1 LGGLDAVF
9 LAIEGPESPMKIG
22 SVGVFDGPAP
32 SLESL
37 RAFVAAK
44 ILLVPRCR
52 QRVRESW
59 HGAARPVWIDDV
71 EFELDDHVHRMV
83 LAGEHPDALE
93 RFVEQVMVQLL
104 DCGRAL
110 REMWVIDGLGD
121 DRWAIVSKMHLS
133 LRGALRRG
141 SER

>member
-1 LGGLDAVF
+1 MGGLDAVF

-32 SLESL
+32 SVESV

-93 RFVEQVMVQLL
+93 RFVEQ
-104 DCGRAL
+104 G
-110 REMWVIDGLGD
+110 DGAAARPRSGAVGD
-121 DRWAIVSKMHLS
+121 V
-133 LRGALRRG
+133 GRRG
-141 SER
+141 TRG